1 MNDTGL
7 NESKPKDLPTVWRE
21 AVESQKGATVIRD
34 LQYACPDGFPLHL
47 DLCLPAENGGTFP
60 VVVWICWGGW
70 CECDKRWAPFSSLL
84 VANGFATAAIRYRT
98 SHEALA
104 PASIQDCKAAV
115 RWLRANAAHYNLDP
129 DRIGAWGSSAG
140 GHLAALLGVSA
151 GVPELE
157 GNGGHAEY
165 SSAVKAVCDFNGPS
179 DLTRVA
185 IPEIREKYQDLY
197 KVTECYLGGP
207 VAERCDLAR
216 MVSPLTYVTR
226 GSPPMLIFHG
236 SADTVVPV
244 EESELLYKA
253 MRCAGAKAELDVLPG
268 AEHGWDHVTL
278 TDEKVISFFKRELD

>member
-1 MNDTGL
+1 MNDPEPIDMPNENQRTG
-7 NESKPKDLPTVWRE
+7 
-21 AVESQKGATVIRD
+21 TVIWE
-34 LQYACPDGFPLHL
+34 LQYSYPGGYPLHL
-47 DLCLPAENGGTFP
+47 DLYLPVEGHGPFP
-60 VVVWICWGGW
+60 VVLWISGGGW
-70 CECDKRWAPFSSLL
+70 WECDKTRAYYSSLL
-84 VANGFATAAIRYRT
+84 VANGFATASIRYRT
-98 SHEALA
+98 SKQAIA
-104 PASIQDCKAAV
+104 PANIHDCKAAV
-115 RWLRANAAHYNLDP
+115 RWLWANAARYHLDP
-129 DRIGAWGSSAG
+129 NRIGAWGASAG

-157 GNGGHAEY
+157 GDGGNAGF

>member
-115 RWLRANAAHYNLDP
+115 RWLRANAAQYNLDP

-157 GNGGHAEY
+157 GDGGNAEY
-165 SSAVKAVCDFNGPS
+165 SSAVKAVCDFCGPT
-179 DLTRVA
+179 DLMRMAV
-185 IPEIREKYQDLY
+185 PEIRAKFAQLAWATEK
-197 KVTECYLGGP
+197 YLGGP
-207 VAERCDLAR
+207 ILEHRDLAR
-216 MVSPLTYVTR
+216 LVSPLTHVNR
-226 GSPPMLIFHG
+226 NAPAVLIFHG
-236 SADTVVPV
+236 SDDVCVPV
-244 EESELLYKA
+244 EESRSLYEA
-253 MRCAGAKAELDVLPG
+253 LRNAGANVALQVLSG
-268 AEHGWDHVTL
+268 DGHTWDHLTL
-278 TDEKVISFFKRELD
+278 TDENVISFFKRELD